1 MNIHLDYHDP
11 IRPPKAHRVDAPEA
25 ATTHSEVEKH
35 LIDNEEHKKH
45 QQQSGQQQQSKQDSV
60 EAKLLASI
68 QDILK
73 KPIFAGNLST
83 QSIETLGTI
92 FEKLHDLESDVKI
105 REQIRRLLQEL
116 ANSPVDELNLLE
128 KKIKQLISN
137 ELLRVVPANSTLH
150 QADKMAIRLL
160 NHLSV
165 NDFSAAREATTLL
178 HSFIKSPSS
187 TTYTPTTKFGN
198 TVVQQLLDATA
209 FSNQKLNLPQ
219 VSDIALEFK
228 QRLAT
233 PLTAKQAQLLST
245 QIEKTQS
252 PFLLGH
258 VVSREKGSTSIV
270 VEGRQLIL
278 PKELG
283 LKPGESFL
291 FELVDK
297 KESPTTTQA
306 PTKQGIY
313 IHPATAEASPQTLK
327 LFSNTTTPIEQLLKL
342 YSAKNNPKQ
351 AELEIDRLL
360 KSAPPKTSL
369 EKNSSQLVSSEI
381 MRHSTKTPPFLQK
394 VSPTPRVIE
403 TIGFLNQYQELFQKA
418 APQTVQ
424 AVSNLFYTAETMLS
438 HGENLK
444 PTQEELLFKLLLAN
458 NLELPSPKEIE
469 RVLQYDGFKSVD
481 RNLVPPNNPKLLQQL
496 QGVFPNKPLSAFE
509 TLTLLQTLHESSDT
523 MRESTVLRTLIDH
536 VQTNLFEQQ
545 TQEQNNQQS
554 LYWMHNQNL
563 QKGRITVKDDREKD
577 QSGSPKEGPI
587 GFVLET
593 QTPNLGDVSI
603 NFHLDSDN
611 VDIMLLD
618 SHGTHGSIVDSE
630 RADLA
635 KEFQVLGWNLEQ
647 LRYGLLAGKDRAAE
661 PSAPPQKPVGWD
673 GIDLKA

>member
-35 LIDNEEHKKH
+35 LIDNEEHKKN
-45 QQQSGQQQQSKQDSV
+45 QQQSGQQQQHSKQDSV

-68 QDILK
+68 QETLK

-92 FEKLHDLESDVKI
+92 FEKLHDLESNVKI
-105 REQIRRLLQEL
+105 REQIRQLLQEL
-116 ANSPVDELNLLE
+116 ANSSIDELNLLE
-128 KKIKQLISN
+128 KKIKLLISN

-178 HSFIKSPSS
+178 HSFLKSPSS
-187 TTYTPTTKFGN
+187 ATYTPTTKFGN

-219 VSDIALEFK
+219 VSDVANEFK

-233 PLTAKQAQLLST
+233 PITEKQAQLLST
-245 QIEKTQS
+245 QIQKTQS

-258 VVSREKGSTSIV
+258 VVSHDKGSTSIV
-270 VEGRQLIL
+270 VEGQQLTL

-283 LKPGESFL
+283 LNPGESFL

-297 KESPTTTQA
+297 KGSQNSQTPAQ
-306 PTKQGIY
+306 QGIY
-313 IHPATAEASPQTLK
+313 IHPATTEASPQTLK
-327 LFSNTTTPIEQLLKL
+327 LFSKTTTPIDQLLRL
-342 YSAKNNPKQ
+342 YSTKNKPQQ
-351 AELEIDRLL
+351 AELEIDKLL
-360 KSAPPKTSL
+360 KSAQSTPPSGKD
-369 EKNSSQLVSSEI
+369 SSQLVTSEL
-381 MRHSTKTPPFLQK
+381 MRHSPKAPPFLQQ

-438 HGENLK
+438 HGETLK
-444 PTQEELLFKLLLAN
+444 PAQEELLFKLLLAN

-469 RVLQYDGFKSVD
+469 RVLQYDGFKSTD
-481 RNLVPPNNPKLLQQL
+481 RNLVPPNNTQLIQQL
-496 QGVFPNKPLSAFE
+496 QGTFPDKPLSAFD
-509 TLTLLQTLHESSDT
+509 TLSLLQSLHENSDT
-523 MRESTVLRTLIDH
+523 MRESSVLRTLIDH

-545 TQEQNNQQS
+545 TQEQNNQQN

-563 QKGRITVKDDREKD
+563 HKGRITVKDDREKD
-577 QSGSPKEGPI
+577 QSGAPKEGPI

-611 VDIMLLD
+611 VDIMMLD

-635 KEFQVLGWNLEQ
+635 KEFQTFGWNLEQ

-661 PSAPPQKPVGWD
+661 PPSPPQKPVGWD